1 MKSKWTIIITVL
13 MLGLLAACSSSGTV
27 QDADSNGTITAG
39 TPDQVRLQDDYND
52 ALSIQG
58 QLAAGT
64 LMLED
69 TPQAVDEALAA
80 ELLPLW
86 QAVQSL
92 TNSDTAAPAEI
103 NAVLNQIQNTMNP
116 AQVEA
121 IAVMNLTTDSLTT
134 LIDEGDLAVGFG
146 GRGQAADGTGTQAG
160 GFPGGGG
167 PGGGFPGGG
176 FPGGGPGGGFTGGGA
191 GGLDPEALA
200 TRQAQFAAGDT
211 GTIQDRMLL
220 GAVVRLL
227 GAKTGETAPDGPR
240 IFDTVFTLVSEA
252 TGLSV
257 EDIRAQTAEG
267 STLAEILEVNGGD
280 VEAVRTALVEA
291 LAQQPELADQDL
303 DQLAAQWL
311 GLEE

>member
-1 MKSKWTIIITVL
+1 
-13 MLGLLAACSSSGTV
+13 
-27 QDADSNGTITAG
+27 
-39 TPDQVRLQDDYND
+39 VRLQEDYND

-64 LMLED
+64 LLLED
-69 TPQAVDEALAA
+69 TPQAIDEALAA

-103 NAVLNQIQNTMNP
+103 NAVLNQIQDTMNP

-121 IAVMNLTTDSLTT
+121 IAALNLTADSLTT
-134 LIDEGDLAVGFG
+134 LIDEGDLAVGFS
-146 GRGQAADGTGTQAG
+146 GRGQPTDGTSTQAG
-160 GFPGGGG
+160 RFPGGG
-167 PGGGFPGGG
+167 FGGG
-176 FPGGGPGGGFTGGGA
+176 FPGGGPGGGFGGG
-191 GGLDPEALA
+191 GGDGLDPEALA
-200 TRQAQFAAGDT
+200 TRQAQFETGDV
-211 GTIQDRMLL
+211 GTMQDRMLL

-227 GAKTGETAPDGPR
+227 SAKTGETSLDGAR
-240 IFDTVFTLVSEA
+240 IFDTVFTLVGEA